1 MSNEPALLYLEAD
14 DEITSVVRRVRA
26 TDAGR
31 VIVVAPGRSRATSS
45 VVALR
50 LLARAAEGEGRREV
64 TVVGDALTRSLAADA
79 GLPAYASVDDAR
91 RAAPVEAV
99 PSDTRHAAIHV
110 VRGRATDDTAPT
122 LAAAPVATSDP
133 DATVAA
139 PVARRP
145 SRPARPAVAPATG
158 RRALPVALV
167 GALVA
172 LLVLASVA
180 AATLLPG
187 ATITISP
194 RTEAIGPV
202 EYEVEVS
209 DPEEIGDQITVTQTV
224 TATGTAPVQV
234 AASGVVVFNNWTFFP
249 VEVPAGTYVAA
260 GEQAFATRADVVV
273 PRGRLT
279 GQGTIAAGQE
289 AVEVDAAAVGPAA
302 NVPARAINVVVN
314 EEIDQRLRGF
324 PENPQPRVNNP
335 EPTTGGVD
343 TTVPLMTQADV
354 DTALQALRAEL
365 AAQTNAALADV
376 TTGDAIVVG
385 GPLGE
390 PTIEGVEGLAETPD
404 LPEAEISG
412 VQPWQAFRVA
422 RADVVADARAR
433 FNADG
438 ALVPP
443 NHRLVED
450 AIEVTVGEAR
460 MEDERMIVPV
470 TVTGRSVATL
480 VEDEVRERSAGR
492 SAAEAEAALDD
503 LGPATI
509 DLWPGWVTTVPTL
522 DWRVEVR
529 IEDVE
534 AAGT

>member
-26 TDAGR
+26 ADAAR
-31 VIVVAPGRSRATSS
+31 VVVVAPGRSRATSS

-50 LLARAAEGEGRREV
+50 LLARAAEGEGREV
-64 TVVGDALTRSLAADA
+64 ALVGDALTRSLAADA

-122 LAAAPVATSDP
+122 LAAAPVAVSDP

-145 SRPARPAVAPATG
+145 SRPARPAVAPAPR
-158 RRALPVALV
+158 RRALPIALV
-167 GALVA
+167 GAVVA

-202 EYEVEVS
+202 EYEIEVS
-209 DPEEIGDQITVTQTV
+209 DLEEIGDQITLTQTV

-234 AASGVVVFNNWTFFP
+234 AASGEVVFNNWTFFP

-289 AVEVDAAAVGPAA
+289 AVEVDAAAIGPAA
-302 NVPARAINVVVN
+302 NVPAEAINTVVN

-324 PENPQPRVNNP
+324 PENPQPRVSNP

-354 DTALQALRAEL
+354 DAALQALRAEL
-365 AAQTNAALADV
+365 AAQTNAALAEV
-376 TTGDAIVVG
+376 TTDDAIVVG

-390 PTIEGVEGLAETPD
+390 PTIEGVEGLAETLD

-433 FNADG
+433 FNADV
-438 ALVPP
+438 ALVPA

-450 AIEVTVGEAR
+450 AIEVTVGDAR
-460 MEDERMIVPV
+460 MEGERMIVPV

-480 VEDEVRERSAGR
+480 VEDEVRQRSVGR
-492 SAAEAEAALDD
+492 SADEAQAALAD

-509 DLWPGWVTTVPTL
+509 ELWPGWVTTVPTL